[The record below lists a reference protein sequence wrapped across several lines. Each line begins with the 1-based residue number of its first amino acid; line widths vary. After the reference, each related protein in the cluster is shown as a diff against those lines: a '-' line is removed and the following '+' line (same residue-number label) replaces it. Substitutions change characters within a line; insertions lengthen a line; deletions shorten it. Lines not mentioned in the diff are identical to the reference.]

1 MGPKLAKD
9 MKEYQNA
16 LEAMSSEAVEYI
28 RGIPVVK
35 TFRQTVFSFKRFKK
49 AIDEYEKWTISYTK
63 SMMKPMVG
71 FTTCLLYTS
80 GSGNG
85 WKSENVTSSR

>member
-1 MGPKLAKD
+1 

-35 TFRQTVFSFKRFKK
+35 TFRQTVFSLKDLKRRL
-49 AIDEYEKWTISYTK
+49 
-63 SMMKPMVG
+63 MNMR
-71 FTTCLLYTS
+71 
-80 GSGNG
+80 NG
-85 WKSENVTSSR
+85 QLVIQRA